1 MILPAA
7 HIHSLPTDGI
17 RDASDASPEARAMK
31 SDAGSFNGTRR
42 RAAIALAAL
51 CLVAGGLGE
60 APVTRAAGA
69 AGYPDRPIKIVV
81 PFGAG
86 SQIDIAARLVGGKL
100 AEAVGQPV
108 IIENRPGASAN
119 IGSEVVAKAPP
130 DGYTLLLTGSLITL
144 LPSTLGSVAV
154 NPVTS
159 FAPIT
164 KLAEPP
170 IVIVVNPSLDVS
182 TLAEL
187 VALAKREPGKI
198 SYATAGIGTVQHLI
212 GAIVSRKAGIDMVHV
227 PYANTGQAL
236 KDVQAGV
243 VQVYFTFLG
252 PIDGQLR
259 SGQLKALAVASTRRM
274 QAWPDIPTV
283 AELGY
288 KEAVADPWNGVL
300 APAGTPPEIV
310 DRLYREFVRIVQQ
323 PDVRERFTS
332 MGMEP
337 LTPTPDQFSAEI
349 REAVARWPAIVKA
362 EGIRLQ

>member
-1 MILPAA
+1 VP
-7 HIHSLPTDGI
+7 
-17 RDASDASPEARAMK
+17 
-31 SDAGSFNGTRR
+31 RR
-42 RAAIALAAL
+42 GR
-51 CLVAGGLGE
+51 LGRS
-60 APVTRAAGA
+60 PVTRAAGA

-212 GAIVSRKAGIDMVHV
+212 G
-227 PYANTGQAL
+227 
-236 KDVQAGV
+236 
-243 VQVYFTFLG
+243 
-252 PIDGQLR
+252 R
-259 SGQLKALAVASTRRM
+259 SFHARPAST
-274 QAWPDIPTV
+274 WCT
-283 AELGY
+283 
-288 KEAVADPWNGVL
+288 
-300 APAGTPPEIV
+300 
-310 DRLYREFVRIVQQ
+310 F
-323 PDVRERFTS
+323 
-332 MGMEP
+332 
-337 LTPTPDQFSAEI
+337 LTPTL
-349 REAVARWPAIVKA
+349 AR
-362 EGIRLQ
+362 R

>member
-1 MILPAA
+1 
-7 HIHSLPTDGI
+7 
-17 RDASDASPEARAMK
+17 MK
-31 SDAGSFNGTRR
+31 SDAGSSNGTRR

-300 APAGTPPEIV
+300 APIRAVIRKYKDDERMPTTM
-310 DRLYREFVRIVQQ
+310 LYRRELSAAEFERVGRAVRMLKAN
-323 PDVRERFTS
+323 ERRWHLIFYNCNDFAIEIAEALGLWRPPS
-332 MGMEP
+332 LLPPSVWVGMMRKLNE
-337 LTPTPDQFSAEI
+337 
-349 REAVARWPAIVKA
+349 R
-362 EGIRLQ
+362 

>member
-1 MILPAA
+1 
-7 HIHSLPTDGI
+7 
-17 RDASDASPEARAMK
+17 MK
-31 SDAGSFNGTRR
+31 SDAGTFFAGWRR
-42 RAAIALAAL
+42 VAVTMMAL
-51 CLVAGGLGE
+51 CLAPGGPGEVPVA
-60 APVTRAAGA
+60 RAAGTA
-69 AGYPDRPIKIVV
+69 AYPDRTIKIVV
-81 PFGAG
+81 PFAAG
-86 SQIDIAARLVGGKL
+86 TQIDIAARLVGGKL

-108 IIENRPGASAN
+108 VIENRPGASAN